1 MDREVEKVVKRWRG
15 RCTERG
21 ERREVWSRNKHQQ
34 KVGMKPPAAGEP
46 EQRAGE
52 PGGNES

>member
-1 MDREVEKVVKRWRG
+1 MKVERKKG
-15 RCTERG
+15 G
-21 ERREVWSRNKHQQ
+21 EEVWSRNKHQQ
-34 KVGMKPPAAGEP
+34 KVGKKPPAAGEP

>member
-1 MDREVEKVVKRWRG
+1 MNREGE
-15 RCTERG
+15 
-21 ERREVWSRNKHQQ
+21 ERRTEEVWSRNKHQQ

-46 EQRAGE
+46 ERRAGE